1 MVGFTLPLIDSCWSE
16 LLRRH
21 EMAIALAHNWWT
33 LVLRGLAAIL
43 FGILAY
49 IWPGITFTVLVL
61 FFGAYALWDGV
72 FALIGAFRTEGD
84 RRWSLV
90 LGGLVGIAAGLVTFF
105 WTGAATIAILS
116 IIAAWAIVTGV
127 FEIVSAIR
135 LREEIEGEWLLLL
148 SGLLSV
154 LFGIA
159 LVIWP
164 VAGLVAV
171 TWMIG
176 AYSILFGVLL
186 TMLGFRLRNVS
197 KGRLAAV

>member
-1 MVGFTLPLIDSCWSE
+1 MLTTL
-16 LLRRH
+16 
-21 EMAIALAHNWWT
+21 AQNWWT
-33 LVLRGLAAIL
+33 LALRGLAAVL

-49 IWPGITFTVLVL
+49 VWPDITFTVLVL

-72 FALIGAFRTEGD
+72 FALVGAFRTSGD
-84 RRWSLV
+84 RRWMLI
-90 LGGLVGIAAGLVTFF
+90 LGGLVGIAAGIVTFV
-105 WTGAATIAILS
+105 WPGAATLAILT
-116 IIAAWAIVTGV
+116 IIAAWAIVTGI
-127 FEIVSAIR
+127 FEIIAAIR
-135 LREEIEGEWLLLL
+135 LREEIEGEWLMLF

-176 AYSILFGVLL
+176 AYAILFGIVLIV
-186 TMLGFRLRNVS
+186 LGFRLRTWKKEHFAPV
-197 KGRLAAV
+197 

>member
-1 MVGFTLPLIDSCWSE
+1 MVNT
-16 LLRRH
+16 
-21 EMAIALAHNWWT
+21 LAHNWWT
-33 LVLRGLAAIL
+33 LVLRGLAAII

-49 IWPGITFTVLVL
+49 VWPDITFTVLVL
-61 FFGAYALWDGV
+61 LFGAYALWDGV
-72 FALIGAFRTEGD
+72 FALISAFRTQGE
-84 RRWSLV
+84 RRWFLV
-90 LGGLVGIAAGLVTFF
+90 LEGLVGIGAGLVTFF
-105 WTGAATIAILS
+105 WPGAATLAILT

-127 FEIVSAIR
+127 FEIIGAIR
-135 LREEIEGEWLLLL
+135 LRKEIEGEWFLLL

-176 AYSILFGVLL
+176 AYAIIFGVLL
-186 TMLGFRLRNVS
+186 MVLGFRLRNWS
-197 KGRLAAV
+197 DRRLAPV

>member
-1 MVGFTLPLIDSCWSE
+1 MVT
-16 LLRRH
+16 
-21 EMAIALAHNWWT
+21 ALANNWWT
-33 LVLRGLAAIL
+33 LVLRGIAAII

-49 IWPGITFTVLVL
+49 LWPGITFTVLVL

-72 FALIGAFRTEGD
+72 FALIGAFRTEGE

-90 LGGLVGIAAGLVTFF
+90 LEGVVGIAAGLITFL
-105 WTGAATIAILS
+105 WTGAASLALLLVIG
-116 IIAAWAIVTGV
+116 AWAIVTGI

-135 LREEIEGEWLLLL
+135 LRDEIEGEWLLLI
-148 SGLLSV
+148 SGVLSV

-159 LVIWP
+159 LAIWP
-164 VAGLVAV
+164 AAGLVAV

-176 AYSILFGVLL
+176 AYSIVFGVLL

>member
-1 MVGFTLPLIDSCWSE
+1 MISTLS
-16 LLRRH
+16 
-21 EMAIALAHNWWT
+21 HNWWT
-33 LVLRGLAAIL
+33 LVLRGLAAVL

-49 IWPGITFTVLVL
+49 VWPDITFTVLVL

-72 FALIGAFRTEGD
+72 FALIGAFRTQSE
-84 RRWSLV
+84 RRWILV
-90 LGGLVGIAAGLVTFF
+90 LEGLVGIAAGLVTFF
-105 WTGAATIAILS
+105 WPGAATLAILT

-127 FEIVSAIR
+127 FEIIGAIR
-135 LREEIEGEWLLLL
+135 LRKEIEGEWFLLL

-176 AYSILFGVLL
+176 AYAIVFGILLIVL
-186 TMLGFRLRNVS
+186 GIRLRNWS
-197 KGRLAAV
+197 GRNLVTV

>member
-1 MVGFTLPLIDSCWSE
+1 MLNTLSHS
-16 LLRRH
+16 
-21 EMAIALAHNWWT
+21 WWT
-33 LVLRGLAAIL
+33 LVLRGLAAII

-49 IWPGITFTVLVL
+49 VWPDITFTVLVL
-61 FFGAYALWDGV
+61 LFGAYALWDGV
-72 FALIGAFRTEGD
+72 FALISAFRTQGE
-84 RRWSLV
+84 RRWLLV
-90 LGGLVGIAAGLVTFF
+90 MEGLVGIAAGLVTFF
-105 WTGAATIAILS
+105 WPGAATLAILT

-127 FEIVSAIR
+127 FEIIGAIR
-135 LREEIEGEWLLLL
+135 LRKEIDGEWLLFL

-176 AYSILFGVLL
+176 GYALVFGILFII
-186 TMLGFRLRNVS
+186 LGFRLRNWRDKRMATV
-197 KGRLAAV
+197 